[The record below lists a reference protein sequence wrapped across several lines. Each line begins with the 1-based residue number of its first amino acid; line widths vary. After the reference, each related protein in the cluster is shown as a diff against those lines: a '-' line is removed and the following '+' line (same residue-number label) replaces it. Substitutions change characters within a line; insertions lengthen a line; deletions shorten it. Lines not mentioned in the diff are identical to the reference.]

1 MFFENCIF
9 EKFNKNRNMS
19 EKKKHIAVSKPAWVK
34 LKTESAVREVSIA
47 DVVDELIKEK
57 EDKHP
62 EDEEEKETK

>member
-1 MFFENCIF
+1 
-9 EKFNKNRNMS
+9 MS